1 MILPCWYTKERCA
14 LKHKEPAGRSGYYPH
29 GHYAGS
35 PNRRQKRPVRKP
47 LFYGLI
53 AVCAVIFVT
62 SATLL
67 IRYYSDIAASR
78 SASAQ
83 LNQLYQSAQDS
94 AFTPATAPSAVPTA
108 VPSAAP
114 SATPASTLPA
124 ETVSTAAPQPA
135 AITLSA
141 SGAAGDLSVEELWPT
156 TYPDNPRLDVSSVF
170 DELQERNR
178 DIIAWLK
185 IDDELEE
192 PVVQRD
198 NVFYL
203 THNALQQESVTGA
216 LFLDE
221 NCDLIHVPT
230 QMVIH
235 GHNMKEGAMFGMLK
249 KYKVKGA
256 AFYREHAFIDFNTL
270 YENGR
275 YVIFAVAE
283 VDIRAGQPY
292 YLPFWHY
299 SRFDSVEAFNNY
311 IETARACSLYHCT
324 VDVQPGDRLL
334 TLSTCTGT
342 DDNLRLVVIARKLR
356 EGENQLDLNMEV
368 MSTYDR

>member
-1 MILPCWYTKERCA
+1 M
-14 LKHKEPAGRSGYYPH
+14 KHKEPAGRSGYYPH

-221 NCDLIHVPT
+221 HLSLRSVLGCVCVLGAVLITV
-230 QMVIH
+230 
-235 GHNMKEGAMFGMLK
+235 LSD
-249 KYKVKGA
+249 
-256 AFYREHAFIDFNTL
+256 R
-270 YENGR
+270 R
-275 YVIFAVAE
+275 
-283 VDIRAGQPY
+283 VDAQ
-292 YLPFWHY
+292 
-299 SRFDSVEAFNNY
+299 A
-311 IETARACSLYHCT
+311 
-324 VDVQPGDRLL
+324 
-334 TLSTCTGT
+334 
-342 DDNLRLVVIARKLR
+342 
-356 EGENQLDLNMEV
+356 
-368 MSTYDR
+368 

>member
-1 MILPCWYTKERCA
+1 M
-14 LKHKEPAGRSGYYPH
+14 KHKEPAGRSGYYPH

-35 PNRRQKRPVRKP
+35 PNRRQKKPLRKP
-47 LFYGLI
+47 VFYVVI
-53 AVCAVIFVT
+53 AACVCVFVT
-62 SATLL
+62 SAALL
-67 IRYYSDIAASR
+67 IRYYADIAASR
-78 SASAQ
+78 NASAQ
-83 LNQLYQSAQDS
+83 LNQLYQSAQES
-94 AFTPATAPSAVPTA
+94 SPATAAPSTAPSATSEA
-108 VPSAAP
+108 APSAAP
-114 SATPASTLPA
+114 
-124 ETVSTAAPQPA
+124 TAALVAASSPVPA
-135 AITLSA
+135 ASMDPSLLLSSA
-141 SGAAGDLSVEELWPT
+141 SGTDSLTVEEIWPT
-156 TYPDNPRLDVSSVF
+156 IYPDNPRLSVSSVF
-170 DELQERNR
+170 DELQEQNR
-178 DIIAWLK
+178 DIVAWLS
-185 IDDELEE
+185 IEGELDE
-192 PVVQRD
+192 PVVQR
-198 NVFYL
+198 NNEFYL

-256 AFYREHAFIDFNTL
+256 EFYREHAFIDFNTL

-283 VDIRAGQPY
+283 VDIRAGQPH

-299 SRFDSVEAFNNY
+299 SRFDSVEAFNSY
-311 IETARACSLYHCT
+311 VETARACSLYHCT
-324 VDVQPGDRLL
+324 VDVQTGDRLL

-342 DDNLRLVVIARKLR
+342 DDNLRLVVMARKLR

>member
-1 MILPCWYTKERCA
+1 M
-14 LKHKEPAGRSGYYPH
+14 KHKEPAGRSGYYPH

-35 PNRRQKRPVRKP
+35 PNRRQKKTVRKP

-53 AVCAVIFVT
+53 AVCAVVFVT

-94 AFTPATAPSAVPTA
+94 SDSASTPTA
-108 VPSAAP
+108 APSAAP
-114 SATPASTLPA
+114 TAAPSSTPASTVPA
-124 ETVSTAAPQPA
+124 ETVPTAAPQPA

-141 SGAAGDLSVEELWPT
+141 SGEAGDLSVEELWPT

-221 NCDLIHVPT
+221 NCDLIHVPPRWS
-230 QMVIH
+230 
-235 GHNMKEGAMFGMLK
+235 F
-249 KYKVKGA
+249 
-256 AFYREHAFIDFNTL
+256 
-270 YENGR
+270 
-275 YVIFAVAE
+275 
-283 VDIRAGQPY
+283 
-292 YLPFWHY
+292 
-299 SRFDSVEAFNNY
+299 
-311 IETARACSLYHCT
+311 TAT
-324 VDVQPGDRLL
+324 
-334 TLSTCTGT
+334 T
-342 DDNLRLVVIARKLR
+342 
-356 EGENQLDLNMEV
+356 
-368 MSTYDR
+368 